1 MGESRTTIL
10 VALAANVFLAVAK
23 LAAGLVTGS
32 AALLAE
38 AAHSA
43 ADTFDQLAL
52 LGSIR
57 LGRRPPDEEHPF
69 GHGKER
75 FFWAFVAA
83 VWIFLAG
90 AVFSI
95 GEGVLALHRP
105 PPAGGTAVALA
116 VLAVAFVAE
125 GASLVRAVRQVR
137 GGARRSRDS
146 LGRYVRE
153 LRDPA
158 PRIVM
163 LEDGAAVVGVVIAS
177 AGLIAR
183 SITGDEVYD
192 AAASIAIG
200 VLLIAVAIA
209 VGAHAKGLLLG
220 ESARPAVRAAI
231 ERELLG
237 HPAVESVPALL
248 TMHIG
253 PDDLL
258 VAANIELR
266 DELTVT
272 EVERVNGEIA
282 AALRSAD
289 PAVGHVFL
297 QPAPGGRHAAEAGS
311 AGAELDDVAVRIGQ
325 AADGPIAGEP
335 QVQAPGG
342 RAAGDE

>member
-10 VALAANVFLAVAK
+10 VALAANVFLAAAK
-23 LAAGLVTGS
+23 LVAGVLTGS

-57 LGRRPPDEEHPF
+57 LGRRPPDDEHPF

-90 AVFSI
+90 ALFSI
-95 GEGVLALHRP
+95 GEGVLALQRP
-105 PPAGGTAVALA
+105 LPSGGTGIALA
-116 VLAVAFVAE
+116 VLAVALVAE
-125 GASLVRAVRQVR
+125 GASLFRAVRQVR
-137 GGARRSRDS
+137 RGARRSRDS

-163 LEDGAAVVGVVIAS
+163 LEDGAAVVGVVIAA
-177 AGLIAR
+177 AGLLGR
-183 SITGDEVYD
+183 GLTGQERYD

-209 VGAHAKGLLLG
+209 VGAHAKALLLG
-220 ESARPAVRAAI
+220 ESARPIVREAI
-231 ERELLG
+231 ERELLR
-237 HPAVESVPALL
+237 HTAVESVPTLL

-258 VAANIELR
+258 VAADIELR
-266 DELTVT
+266 DELTVK
-272 EVERVNGEIA
+272 EVEQVTGEIA
-282 AALRSAD
+282 AALRAAD
-289 PAVGHVFL
+289 PTVHHVFL
-297 QPAPGGRHAAEAGS
+297 QPTPTHPDTAATAPPP
-311 AGAELDDVAVRIGQ
+311 AGAVER
-325 AADGPIAGEP
+325 
-335 QVQAPGG
+335 
-342 RAAGDE
+342 

>member
-1 MGESRTTIL
+1 MRESRTTIV

-23 LAAGLVTGS
+23 LAAGLLTGS

-43 ADTFDQLAL
+43 ADTVDQLAL

-57 LGRRPPDEEHPF
+57 LGRRPPDDEHPF

-95 GEGVLALHRP
+95 GEGVLALRRP
-105 PPAGGTAVALA
+105 LPSGGTAVALA
-116 VLAVAFVAE
+116 VLGIALAAE
-125 GASLVRAVRQVR
+125 GISLVRAVRQVR
-137 GGARRSRDS
+137 RGARRSKDT
-146 LGRYVRE
+146 LGRYFRE

-163 LEDGAAVVGVVIAS
+163 LEDGAAVIGVVVAA
-177 AGLIAR
+177 AGLVAR
-183 SITGDEVYD
+183 RITGQEAYD

-200 VLLIAVAIA
+200 VLLIGVAIA

-220 ESARPAVRAAI
+220 ESARPAVRETI
-231 ERELLG
+231 RRELLH
-237 HPAVESVPALL
+237 HPAVESVPELL

-266 DELTVT
+266 DELNVT
-272 EVERVNGEIA
+272 EAERVTGEIA
-282 AALRSAD
+282 AALRAAD
-289 PAVGHVFL
+289 PAVGQVFL
-297 QPAPGGRHAAEAGS
+297 QPAPAHAEHASPRPPA
-311 AGAELDDVAVRIGQ
+311 R
-325 AADGPIAGEP
+325 
-335 QVQAPGG
+335 
-342 RAAGDE
+342 RA

>member
-1 MGESRTTIL
+1 MGESRITIL
-10 VALAANVFLAVAK
+10 VALAANLFLAAAK
-23 LAAGLVTGS
+23 LIAGVLTGS

-57 LGRRPPDEEHPF
+57 LGRRPPDDEHPF

-95 GEGVLALHRP
+95 GEGVLALRGHQ
-105 PPAGGTAVALA
+105 PAGGTEAGLVVLAVALA
-116 VLAVAFVAE
+116 AE
-125 GASLVRAVRQVR
+125 GTSLARAVRQVR
-137 GGARRSRDS
+137 RGADRSRDS

-163 LEDGAAVVGVVIAS
+163 LEDGAAVVGVLLAA
-177 AGLIAR
+177 AGLVAR
-183 SITGDEVYD
+183 SVTGQEAYD

-209 VGAHAKGLLLG
+209 VGAHAKALLLG
-220 ESARPAVRAAI
+220 ESARPVVRDTI
-231 ERELLG
+231 ERELLQ

-248 TMHIG
+248 TMHVG
-253 PDDLL
+253 PDDLI
-258 VAANIELR
+258 VAADVELR

-272 EVERVNGEIA
+272 DVERVTGEITA
-282 AALRSAD
+282 RLRD
-289 PAVGHVFL
+289 VEPTVRHVFL
-297 QPAPGGRHAAEAGS
+297 QPAPTHAGRGAAA
-311 AGAELDDVAVRIGQ
+311 
-325 AADGPIAGEP
+325 
-335 QVQAPGG
+335 
-342 RAAGDE
+342 

>member
-23 LAAGLVTGS
+23 LAAGLLTGS

-57 LGRRPPDEEHPF
+57 LGRRPPDDEHPF

-95 GEGVLALHRP
+95 GEGVLALRRP
-105 PPAGGTAVALA
+105 LPPGGTAVALA
-116 VLAVAFVAE
+116 VLAVALVAE

-137 GGARRSRDS
+137 RGARRSRDT

-158 PRIVM
+158 PRIVV
-163 LEDGAAVVGVVIAS
+163 LEDGAAVVGVVIA
-177 AGLIAR
+177 ALGVAAR
-183 SITGDEVYD
+183 SLTGREVYD

-200 VLLIAVAIA
+200 VLLIGVAIA
-209 VGAHAKGLLLG
+209 VGAHAKALLLG
-220 ESARPAVRAAI
+220 ESARPTVRATI
-231 ERELLG
+231 ERELLR
-237 HPAVESVPALL
+237 HPAVESVPELL

-272 EVERVNGEIA
+272 EVERVTGEVA
-282 AALRSAD
+282 AALRAAD
-289 PAVGHVFL
+289 AAVGQVFL
-297 QPAPGGRHAAEAGS
+297 QPAPAHVGEDSAAPS
-311 AGAELDDVAVRIGQ
+311 AR
-325 AADGPIAGEP
+325 
-335 QVQAPGG
+335 
-342 RAAGDE
+342 RR